1 MKINCE
7 IIQDLIPSYVEE
19 ICSNASKQCVE
30 EHIADCKEC
39 NQLVE
44 LYKKSDFS
52 ADSLEQK
59 ELDGFRKLKNKVKL
73 QSILSYGLL
82 FPEHLATPK

>member
-19 ICSNASKQCVE
+19 ICSKSSKKCVE

-44 LYKKSDFS
+44 LYKIF
-52 ADSLEQK
+52 QH
-59 ELDGFRKLKNKVKL
+59 
-73 QSILSYGLL
+73 IL
-82 FPEHLATPK
+82 

>member
-52 ADSLEQK
+52 AHSLSPQYQVLIFYT
-59 ELDGFRKLKNKVKL
+59 ELLALTIPYPILKNL
-73 QSILSYGLL
+73 DIHFLRFL
-82 FPEHLATPK
+82 E